1 MSGKIQSLKVEVTKK
16 IVGERLA
23 KLRCDNNL
31 TQNGLAEL
39 IGVTRQAVCKWESGV
54 SWPNAL
60 HLAVLADLYK
70 RSMEYLVLGID
81 DRGRDDEEDQIG
93 LILNR
98 ILNII
103 LKGMCR
109 AHVFFVCR

>member
-1 MSGKIQSLKVEVTKK
+1 MKRTIKSQTVEVTRK
-16 IVGERLA
+16 IVGERLG

-31 TQNGLAEL
+31 TQKGLAEL

-81 DRGRDDEEDQIG
+81 DHGRDDEEDQIG

-109 AHVFFVCR
+109 EHMSFLS